1 MPDQA
6 DEIAAVVGHVS
17 ETVPRLLADQDLPG
31 LAVGVCD
38 KSGILWSAGFGRT
51 VRGGGVP
58 VTTQTLFNL
67 MSGSKMYT
75 ATAVLLAVQD
85 GLLDLDEPLVSYL
98 PDFTVHSTWELH
110 PERRMTL
117 RILLSHRSG
126 LTHEARRGS
135 NFDHSDVS
143 FDDHCRSISD
153 TWLRFPVGH
162 HAEYGNLAFDL
173 AAWTVERVTGP
184 RFADYVRDVLL
195 RPLELGRTTYDRDQI
210 VADVDRAVG
219 HSDYATPP
227 PVRVPMVGAAGVYA
241 SVDDVLAYL
250 AVHLREGA
258 GLLDPDLLEQMY
270 DLPGRFP
277 GQRLGFGLGVSTSD
291 WGGRT
296 VRGHSGGGFGF
307 LCDLGWDPAAGLGV
321 AVLANS
327 DDHPLQAGLATQI
340 LQLMSPITPAHRE
353 QEHHGPQTVAEET
366 QPAVDN
372 WPGDYVDSGS
382 RTTRVAVVEGTLTL
396 ERDGV
401 VEPLRLTGLGG
412 LVTEGREGAGGEVFL
427 LLHHHSAPGHD
438 YLVRVVDGVVSYR
451 NPARDPAGDEE
462 SFAVDYLGSL
472 ATTLVLRRN
481 DEGATLT
488 GTGYLNLPP
497 LTLTEQGPGL
507 WSSSVGEVLDLST
520 SPPTYANIPLRR
532 FNPDPD
538 TKQH

>member
-1 MPDQA
+1 MGDHS
-6 DEIAAVVGHVS
+6 DGIAAVVRHVS

-38 KSGILWSAGFGRT
+38 RSGVLWSAGFGRT
-51 VRGGGVP
+51 VRGGGGP

-110 PERRMTL
+110 AERRMTL

-126 LTHEARRGS
+126 LTHEAPRGS

-173 AAWTVERVTGP
+173 AAWTVERVTGR

-210 VADVDRAVG
+210 VADVDRAAG
-219 HSDYATPP
+219 HSDYATSP
-227 PVRVPMVGAAGVYA
+227 PVRVPMVGGAGVYA
-241 SVDDVLAYL
+241 GVDDVLAYL
-250 AVHLREGA
+250 AFHLSEGA
-258 GLLDPDLLEQMY
+258 GVLDPALLQQMY
-270 DLPGRFP
+270 DVPERFP
-277 GQRLGFGLGVSTSD
+277 GQRLGFGLGVAISD

-321 AVLANS
+321 AVLVNS
-327 DDHPLQAGLATQI
+327 DDHPLEAGLATEI
-340 LQLMSPITPAHRE
+340 LHRLSPTASTRRQH
-353 QEHHGPQTVAEET
+353 EHHGQQAASGWPGS
-366 QPAVDN
+366 AVDD
-372 WPGDYVDSGS
+372 WVGEYVGPGG
-382 RTTRVAVVEGTLTL
+382 RTTRVAAARGMLTL
-396 ERDGV
+396 KREGVAERAR
-401 VEPLRLTGLGG
+401 PTGPSS
-412 LVTEGREGAGGEVFL
+412 LVTEGRDGVAGQVFMLLDRHGA
-427 LLHHHSAPGHD
+427 AGHD
-438 YLVRVVDGVVSYR
+438 YLIHVDDGVVSYR
-451 NPARDPAGDEE
+451 NPACEPGGEE
-462 SFAVDYLGSL
+462 EFFAIDYLGSV
-472 ATTLVLRRN
+472 ATTLVLRRGPG
-481 DEGATLT
+481 GATLS
-488 GTGYLNLPP
+488 GTGYFNFAP
-497 LTLTEQGPGL
+497 LTLSERGSGV

-520 SPPTYANIPLRR
+520 SPPTYANIALRR
-532 FNPDPD
+532 LDPD
-538 TKQH
+538 QAA